1 MSDAQNTLERR
12 RRVHLSPRLCTV
24 VSYLTDLSV
33 ELGGA
38 VFKNPVMPASGTY
51 DYFENN
57 ADCFPVS
64 ELGAVMIK
72 SVHRLR
78 RPGNPGPRIAEV
90 CGGMLNCVGIPSV
103 GIEAFL
109 RDELPRYEN
118 IGTQVILSISGSEPV
133 HYAEIAELVGDD
145 PRIAALEMNLSCPNV
160 GSGLPF
166 SSDPQLLYDTV
177 RQTRQRTT
185 LPLYAKLSPNV
196 TDIRVSCRAAEDA
209 GADALTLSN
218 TFRAMTIDIQKR
230 RPYLGN
236 LSGGMSGPAVKPMNM
251 FLVWQAYETV
261 HIPIIAC
268 GGIASWRDA
277 VEYLMAGASAVQ
289 VGSGL
294 PFSSDPQ
301 LLYDTV
307 RQTRQRTTLPLYAKL
322 SPNVTDIRVSCR
334 AAEDAGADA
343 LTLSN
348 TFRAMTIDI
357 QKRRPYLGNLS
368 GGMSGPAV
376 KPMNMFLVWQAYE
389 TVHIPIIA
397 CGGIASWR
405 DAVEYLMAGASAV
418 QVGSCNFNDPM
429 TMHNIIHDLDS
440 YLHRNG
446 IASVRELCGA
456 AHKQ

>member
-24 VSYLTDLSV
+24 VNYLTDLSV

-118 IGTQVILSISGSEPV
+118 IGTQVILSISGSDPV

-145 PRIAALEMNLSCPNV
+145 PRIAALEMNLSCPN
-160 GSGLPF
+160 
-166 SSDPQLLYDTV
+166 
-177 RQTRQRTT
+177 
-185 LPLYAKLSPNV
+185 
-196 TDIRVSCRAAEDA
+196 
-209 GADALTLSN
+209 
-218 TFRAMTIDIQKR
+218 
-230 RPYLGN
+230 
-236 LSGGMSGPAVKPMNM
+236 
-251 FLVWQAYETV
+251 
-261 HIPIIAC
+261 
-268 GGIASWRDA
+268 
-277 VEYLMAGASAVQ
+277 

>member
-12 RRVHLSPRLCTV
+12 RRVHFSPRLCTV

-177 RQTRQRTT
+177 
-185 LPLYAKLSPNV
+185 
-196 TDIRVSCRAAEDA
+196 C
-209 GADALTLSN
+209 
-218 TFRAMTIDIQKR
+218 
-230 RPYLGN
+230 
-236 LSGGMSGPAVKPMNM
+236 
-251 FLVWQAYETV
+251 
-261 HIPIIAC
+261 
-268 GGIASWRDA
+268 
-277 VEYLMAGASAVQ
+277 
-289 VGSGL
+289 
-294 PFSSDPQ
+294 
-301 LLYDTV
+301 
-307 RQTRQRTTLPLYAKL
+307 QTRQRTTLPLYAKL

-429 TMHNIIHDLDS
+429 AMHNIIHDLDS
-440 YLHRNG
+440 YLYRNG

>member
-12 RRVHLSPRLCTV
+12 RRVHFSPRLCTV

-289 VGSGL
+289 VGS
-294 PFSSDPQ
+294 
-301 LLYDTV
+301 
-307 RQTRQRTTLPLYAKL
+307 
-322 SPNVTDIRVSCR
+322 
-334 AAEDAGADA
+334 
-343 LTLSN
+343 
-348 TFRAMTIDI
+348 
-357 QKRRPYLGNLS
+357 
-368 GGMSGPAV
+368 
-376 KPMNMFLVWQAYE
+376 
-389 TVHIPIIA
+389 
-397 CGGIASWR
+397 
-405 DAVEYLMAGASAV
+405 
-418 QVGSCNFNDPM
+418 CNFNDPM
-429 TMHNIIHDLDS
+429 TMHDIIHDLDS

>member
-24 VSYLTDLSV
+24 VNYLTDLSV

-90 CGGMLNCVGIPSV
+90 CGGLLNCVGIPSV

-277 VEYLMAGASAVQ
+277 VEYLMAGASAV
-289 VGSGL
+289 
-294 PFSSDPQ
+294 
-301 LLYDTV
+301 
-307 RQTRQRTTLPLYAKL
+307 R
-322 SPNVTDIRVSCR
+322 
-334 AAEDAGADA
+334 
-343 LTLSN
+343 
-348 TFRAMTIDI
+348 
-357 QKRRPYLGNLS
+357 
-368 GGMSGPAV
+368 
-376 KPMNMFLVWQAYE
+376 
-389 TVHIPIIA
+389 
-397 CGGIASWR
+397 
-405 DAVEYLMAGASAV
+405 
-418 QVGSCNFNDPM
+418 VGSCNFNDPM

>member
-24 VSYLTDLSV
+24 VNYLTDLSV

-118 IGTQVILSISGSEPV
+118 IGTQVILSISGSEQV

-251 FLVWQAYETV
+251 FLVWQAYET
-261 HIPIIAC
+261 A
-268 GGIASWRDA
+268 
-277 VEYLMAGASAVQ
+277 
-289 VGSGL
+289 
-294 PFSSDPQ
+294 
-301 LLYDTV
+301 
-307 RQTRQRTTLPLYAKL
+307 
-322 SPNVTDIRVSCR
+322 
-334 AAEDAGADA
+334 
-343 LTLSN
+343 
-348 TFRAMTIDI
+348 
-357 QKRRPYLGNLS
+357 
-368 GGMSGPAV
+368 
-376 KPMNMFLVWQAYE
+376 
-389 TVHIPIIA
+389 HIPIIA

>member
-24 VSYLTDLSV
+24 VNYLTDLSV

-196 TDIRVSCRAAEDA
+196 TDIRVSC
-209 GADALTLSN
+209 
-218 TFRAMTIDIQKR
+218 Q
-230 RPYLGN
+230 
-236 LSGGMSGPAVKPMNM
+236 
-251 FLVWQAYETV
+251 
-261 HIPIIAC
+261 
-268 GGIASWRDA
+268 
-277 VEYLMAGASAVQ
+277 
-289 VGSGL
+289 
-294 PFSSDPQ
+294 
-301 LLYDTV
+301 
-307 RQTRQRTTLPLYAKL
+307 
-322 SPNVTDIRVSCR
+322 

-446 IASVRELCGA
+446 ITSVRELCGA

>member
-24 VSYLTDLSV
+24 VNYLTDLSV

-109 RDELPRYEN
+109 RDKLPRYEN

-289 VGSGL
+289 VGS
-294 PFSSDPQ
+294 
-301 LLYDTV
+301 
-307 RQTRQRTTLPLYAKL
+307 
-322 SPNVTDIRVSCR
+322 
-334 AAEDAGADA
+334 
-343 LTLSN
+343 
-348 TFRAMTIDI
+348 
-357 QKRRPYLGNLS
+357 
-368 GGMSGPAV
+368 
-376 KPMNMFLVWQAYE
+376 
-389 TVHIPIIA
+389 
-397 CGGIASWR
+397 
-405 DAVEYLMAGASAV
+405 
-418 QVGSCNFNDPM
+418 CNFNDPM

>member
-1 MSDAQNTLERR
+1 MN
-12 RRVHLSPRLCTV
+12 
-24 VSYLTDLSV
+24 YLTDLSV

-133 HYAEIAELVGDD
+133 HYAEIAELVGED

-261 HIPIIAC
+261 HIP
-268 GGIASWRDA
+268 
-277 VEYLMAGASAVQ
+277 V
-289 VGSGL
+289 
-294 PFSSDPQ
+294 
-301 LLYDTV
+301 
-307 RQTRQRTTLPLYAKL
+307 
-322 SPNVTDIRVSCR
+322 
-334 AAEDAGADA
+334 
-343 LTLSN
+343 
-348 TFRAMTIDI
+348 
-357 QKRRPYLGNLS
+357 
-368 GGMSGPAV
+368 
-376 KPMNMFLVWQAYE
+376 
-389 TVHIPIIA
+389 IA

>member
-24 VSYLTDLSV
+24 VNYLTDLSV

-145 PRIAALEMNLSCPNV
+145 HRIAALEMNLSCPN
-160 GSGLPF
+160 
-166 SSDPQLLYDTV
+166 
-177 RQTRQRTT
+177 
-185 LPLYAKLSPNV
+185 
-196 TDIRVSCRAAEDA
+196 
-209 GADALTLSN
+209 
-218 TFRAMTIDIQKR
+218 
-230 RPYLGN
+230 
-236 LSGGMSGPAVKPMNM
+236 
-251 FLVWQAYETV
+251 
-261 HIPIIAC
+261 
-268 GGIASWRDA
+268 
-277 VEYLMAGASAVQ
+277 

>member
-24 VSYLTDLSV
+24 VNYLTDLSV

-118 IGTQVILSISGSEPV
+118 IGTQVILSISGSEQV

-196 TDIRVSCRAAEDA
+196 TDIRVSCRAAA
-209 GADALTLSN
+209 
-218 TFRAMTIDIQKR
+218 
-230 RPYLGN
+230 
-236 LSGGMSGPAVKPMNM
+236 
-251 FLVWQAYETV
+251 
-261 HIPIIAC
+261 
-268 GGIASWRDA
+268 
-277 VEYLMAGASAVQ
+277 
-289 VGSGL
+289 
-294 PFSSDPQ
+294 
-301 LLYDTV
+301 
-307 RQTRQRTTLPLYAKL
+307 
-322 SPNVTDIRVSCR
+322 
-334 AAEDAGADA
+334 DAGADA

-418 QVGSCNFNDPM
+418 QVGSCNFNNPM

>member
-1 MSDAQNTLERR
+1 M
-12 RRVHLSPRLCTV
+12 
-24 VSYLTDLSV
+24 SYLTDLSV

-72 SVHRLR
+72 SVHRLQ

-289 VGSGL
+289 VGS
-294 PFSSDPQ
+294 
-301 LLYDTV
+301 
-307 RQTRQRTTLPLYAKL
+307 
-322 SPNVTDIRVSCR
+322 
-334 AAEDAGADA
+334 
-343 LTLSN
+343 
-348 TFRAMTIDI
+348 
-357 QKRRPYLGNLS
+357 
-368 GGMSGPAV
+368 
-376 KPMNMFLVWQAYE
+376 
-389 TVHIPIIA
+389 
-397 CGGIASWR
+397 
-405 DAVEYLMAGASAV
+405 
-418 QVGSCNFNDPM
+418 CNFNNPM

>member
-24 VSYLTDLSV
+24 VNYLTDLSV

-118 IGTQVILSISGSEPV
+118 IGTQIILSISGSEQV

-289 VGSGL
+289 VGS
-294 PFSSDPQ
+294 
-301 LLYDTV
+301 
-307 RQTRQRTTLPLYAKL
+307 
-322 SPNVTDIRVSCR
+322 
-334 AAEDAGADA
+334 
-343 LTLSN
+343 
-348 TFRAMTIDI
+348 
-357 QKRRPYLGNLS
+357 
-368 GGMSGPAV
+368 
-376 KPMNMFLVWQAYE
+376 
-389 TVHIPIIA
+389 
-397 CGGIASWR
+397 
-405 DAVEYLMAGASAV
+405 
-418 QVGSCNFNDPM
+418 CNFNNPM

>member
-1 MSDAQNTLERR
+1 MSDAQNTLERI

-24 VSYLTDLSV
+24 VNYLTDLSV

-289 VGSGL
+289 VGS
-294 PFSSDPQ
+294 
-301 LLYDTV
+301 
-307 RQTRQRTTLPLYAKL
+307 
-322 SPNVTDIRVSCR
+322 
-334 AAEDAGADA
+334 
-343 LTLSN
+343 
-348 TFRAMTIDI
+348 
-357 QKRRPYLGNLS
+357 
-368 GGMSGPAV
+368 
-376 KPMNMFLVWQAYE
+376 
-389 TVHIPIIA
+389 
-397 CGGIASWR
+397 
-405 DAVEYLMAGASAV
+405 
-418 QVGSCNFNDPM
+418 CNFNDPM

-440 YLHRNG
+440 YLRRNG

>member
-1 MSDAQNTLERR
+1 M
-12 RRVHLSPRLCTV
+12 
-24 VSYLTDLSV
+24 SYLTDLSV

-118 IGTQVILSISGSEPV
+118 IGTQVILSISGSESV

-145 PRIAALEMNLSCPNV
+145 PRIAALEMNLSCPN
-160 GSGLPF
+160 
-166 SSDPQLLYDTV
+166 
-177 RQTRQRTT
+177 
-185 LPLYAKLSPNV
+185 
-196 TDIRVSCRAAEDA
+196 
-209 GADALTLSN
+209 
-218 TFRAMTIDIQKR
+218 
-230 RPYLGN
+230 
-236 LSGGMSGPAVKPMNM
+236 
-251 FLVWQAYETV
+251 
-261 HIPIIAC
+261 
-268 GGIASWRDA
+268 
-277 VEYLMAGASAVQ
+277 

>member
-12 RRVHLSPRLCTV
+12 RRIHFSPRLCTV

-145 PRIAALEMNLSCPNV
+145 SRIAALEMNLSCPN
-160 GSGLPF
+160 
-166 SSDPQLLYDTV
+166 
-177 RQTRQRTT
+177 
-185 LPLYAKLSPNV
+185 
-196 TDIRVSCRAAEDA
+196 
-209 GADALTLSN
+209 
-218 TFRAMTIDIQKR
+218 
-230 RPYLGN
+230 
-236 LSGGMSGPAVKPMNM
+236 
-251 FLVWQAYETV
+251 
-261 HIPIIAC
+261 
-268 GGIASWRDA
+268 
-277 VEYLMAGASAVQ
+277 

>member
-24 VSYLTDLSV
+24 VNYLTDLSV

-109 RDELPRYEN
+109 LDELPRYEN

-289 VGSGL
+289 VGS
-294 PFSSDPQ
+294 
-301 LLYDTV
+301 
-307 RQTRQRTTLPLYAKL
+307 
-322 SPNVTDIRVSCR
+322 
-334 AAEDAGADA
+334 
-343 LTLSN
+343 
-348 TFRAMTIDI
+348 
-357 QKRRPYLGNLS
+357 
-368 GGMSGPAV
+368 
-376 KPMNMFLVWQAYE
+376 
-389 TVHIPIIA
+389 
-397 CGGIASWR
+397 
-405 DAVEYLMAGASAV
+405 
-418 QVGSCNFNDPM
+418 CNFNDPM

>member
-24 VSYLTDLSV
+24 VNYLTDLSV

-78 RPGNPGPRIAEV
+78 RPGNPGPRIAEG

-261 HIPIIAC
+261 
-268 GGIASWRDA
+268 
-277 VEYLMAGASAVQ
+277 L
-289 VGSGL
+289 
-294 PFSSDPQ
+294 
-301 LLYDTV
+301 
-307 RQTRQRTTLPLYAKL
+307 
-322 SPNVTDIRVSCR
+322 
-334 AAEDAGADA
+334 
-343 LTLSN
+343 
-348 TFRAMTIDI
+348 
-357 QKRRPYLGNLS
+357 
-368 GGMSGPAV
+368 
-376 KPMNMFLVWQAYE
+376 
-389 TVHIPIIA
+389 IPIIA

>member
-24 VSYLTDLSV
+24 VNYLTDLSV

-196 TDIRVSCRAAEDA
+196 TDIRV
-209 GADALTLSN
+209 N
-218 TFRAMTIDIQKR
+218 
-230 RPYLGN
+230 
-236 LSGGMSGPAVKPMNM
+236 
-251 FLVWQAYETV
+251 
-261 HIPIIAC
+261 
-268 GGIASWRDA
+268 
-277 VEYLMAGASAVQ
+277 
-289 VGSGL
+289 
-294 PFSSDPQ
+294 
-301 LLYDTV
+301 
-307 RQTRQRTTLPLYAKL
+307 
-322 SPNVTDIRVSCR
+322 CR

-418 QVGSCNFNDPM
+418 QVGSCNFNNPM

>member
-24 VSYLTDLSV
+24 VNYLTDLSV

-196 TDIRVSCRAAEDA
+196 TDIRA
-209 GADALTLSN
+209 
-218 TFRAMTIDIQKR
+218 
-230 RPYLGN
+230 
-236 LSGGMSGPAVKPMNM
+236 
-251 FLVWQAYETV
+251 
-261 HIPIIAC
+261 
-268 GGIASWRDA
+268 
-277 VEYLMAGASAVQ
+277 
-289 VGSGL
+289 
-294 PFSSDPQ
+294 
-301 LLYDTV
+301 
-307 RQTRQRTTLPLYAKL
+307 
-322 SPNVTDIRVSCR
+322 SCR

>member
-24 VSYLTDLSV
+24 VNYLTDLSV

-289 VGSGL
+289 VGS
-294 PFSSDPQ
+294 
-301 LLYDTV
+301 
-307 RQTRQRTTLPLYAKL
+307 
-322 SPNVTDIRVSCR
+322 
-334 AAEDAGADA
+334 
-343 LTLSN
+343 
-348 TFRAMTIDI
+348 
-357 QKRRPYLGNLS
+357 
-368 GGMSGPAV
+368 
-376 KPMNMFLVWQAYE
+376 
-389 TVHIPIIA
+389 
-397 CGGIASWR
+397 
-405 DAVEYLMAGASAV
+405 
-418 QVGSCNFNDPM
+418 CNFNDPM

-446 IASVRELCGA
+446 IVSVRELCGA

>member
-1 MSDAQNTLERR
+1 MSDAQNKLERR
-12 RRVHLSPRLCTV
+12 RRVHFSPRLCTV

-289 VGSGL
+289 VGS
-294 PFSSDPQ
+294 
-301 LLYDTV
+301 
-307 RQTRQRTTLPLYAKL
+307 
-322 SPNVTDIRVSCR
+322 
-334 AAEDAGADA
+334 
-343 LTLSN
+343 
-348 TFRAMTIDI
+348 
-357 QKRRPYLGNLS
+357 
-368 GGMSGPAV
+368 
-376 KPMNMFLVWQAYE
+376 
-389 TVHIPIIA
+389 
-397 CGGIASWR
+397 
-405 DAVEYLMAGASAV
+405 
-418 QVGSCNFNDPM
+418 CNFNDPM

>member
-24 VSYLTDLSV
+24 VNYLTDLSV

-236 LSGGMSGPAVKPMNM
+236 LSGGMSGPAVKPMN
-251 FLVWQAYETV
+251 
-261 HIPIIAC
+261 I
-268 GGIASWRDA
+268 
-277 VEYLMAGASAVQ
+277 
-289 VGSGL
+289 
-294 PFSSDPQ
+294 
-301 LLYDTV
+301 
-307 RQTRQRTTLPLYAKL
+307 
-322 SPNVTDIRVSCR
+322 
-334 AAEDAGADA
+334 
-343 LTLSN
+343 
-348 TFRAMTIDI
+348 
-357 QKRRPYLGNLS
+357 
-368 GGMSGPAV
+368 
-376 KPMNMFLVWQAYE
+376 FLVWQAYE

-418 QVGSCNFNDPM
+418 QVGSCNFNNPM

>member
-1 MSDAQNTLERR
+1 MN
-12 RRVHLSPRLCTV
+12 
-24 VSYLTDLSV
+24 YLTDLSV

-118 IGTQVILSISGSEPV
+118 IGTQVILSISGSESV

-289 VGSGL
+289 VGS
-294 PFSSDPQ
+294 
-301 LLYDTV
+301 
-307 RQTRQRTTLPLYAKL
+307 
-322 SPNVTDIRVSCR
+322 
-334 AAEDAGADA
+334 
-343 LTLSN
+343 
-348 TFRAMTIDI
+348 
-357 QKRRPYLGNLS
+357 
-368 GGMSGPAV
+368 
-376 KPMNMFLVWQAYE
+376 
-389 TVHIPIIA
+389 
-397 CGGIASWR
+397 
-405 DAVEYLMAGASAV
+405 
-418 QVGSCNFNDPM
+418 CNFNDPM

-446 IASVRELCGA
+446 ITSVRELCGA

>member
-24 VSYLTDLSV
+24 VNYLTDLSV

-196 TDIRVSCRAAEDA
+196 TDIRA
-209 GADALTLSN
+209 
-218 TFRAMTIDIQKR
+218 
-230 RPYLGN
+230 
-236 LSGGMSGPAVKPMNM
+236 
-251 FLVWQAYETV
+251 
-261 HIPIIAC
+261 
-268 GGIASWRDA
+268 
-277 VEYLMAGASAVQ
+277 
-289 VGSGL
+289 
-294 PFSSDPQ
+294 
-301 LLYDTV
+301 
-307 RQTRQRTTLPLYAKL
+307 
-322 SPNVTDIRVSCR
+322 SCR

-429 TMHNIIHDLDS
+429 AMHNIIHDLDS

>member
-24 VSYLTDLSV
+24 VNYLTDLSV

-118 IGTQVILSISGSEPV
+118 IGTQVILSISGSESV

-289 VGSGL
+289 VGS
-294 PFSSDPQ
+294 
-301 LLYDTV
+301 
-307 RQTRQRTTLPLYAKL
+307 
-322 SPNVTDIRVSCR
+322 
-334 AAEDAGADA
+334 
-343 LTLSN
+343 
-348 TFRAMTIDI
+348 
-357 QKRRPYLGNLS
+357 
-368 GGMSGPAV
+368 
-376 KPMNMFLVWQAYE
+376 
-389 TVHIPIIA
+389 
-397 CGGIASWR
+397 
-405 DAVEYLMAGASAV
+405 
-418 QVGSCNFNDPM
+418 CNFNDPM
-429 TMHNIIHDLDS
+429 TMHDIIHDLDS

>member
-24 VSYLTDLSV
+24 LNYLTDLSV

-289 VGSGL
+289 VGS
-294 PFSSDPQ
+294 
-301 LLYDTV
+301 
-307 RQTRQRTTLPLYAKL
+307 
-322 SPNVTDIRVSCR
+322 
-334 AAEDAGADA
+334 
-343 LTLSN
+343 
-348 TFRAMTIDI
+348 
-357 QKRRPYLGNLS
+357 
-368 GGMSGPAV
+368 
-376 KPMNMFLVWQAYE
+376 
-389 TVHIPIIA
+389 
-397 CGGIASWR
+397 
-405 DAVEYLMAGASAV
+405 
-418 QVGSCNFNDPM
+418 CNFNNPM

>member
-1 MSDAQNTLERR
+1 M
-12 RRVHLSPRLCTV
+12 
-24 VSYLTDLSV
+24 
-33 ELGGA
+33 
-38 VFKNPVMPASGTY
+38 FKNPVMPASGTY

-268 GGIASWRDA
+268 GGIASW
-277 VEYLMAGASAVQ
+277 Q
-289 VGSGL
+289 
-294 PFSSDPQ
+294 
-301 LLYDTV
+301 
-307 RQTRQRTTLPLYAKL
+307 
-322 SPNVTDIRVSCR
+322 
-334 AAEDAGADA
+334 
-343 LTLSN
+343 
-348 TFRAMTIDI
+348 
-357 QKRRPYLGNLS
+357 
-368 GGMSGPAV
+368 
-376 KPMNMFLVWQAYE
+376 
-389 TVHIPIIA
+389 
-397 CGGIASWR
+397 

>member
-24 VSYLTDLSV
+24 VNYLTDLSV

-118 IGTQVILSISGSEPV
+118 IGTQVILSISGSEQV

-196 TDIRVSCRAAEDA
+196 TDIR
-209 GADALTLSN
+209 L
-218 TFRAMTIDIQKR
+218 
-230 RPYLGN
+230 
-236 LSGGMSGPAVKPMNM
+236 
-251 FLVWQAYETV
+251 
-261 HIPIIAC
+261 
-268 GGIASWRDA
+268 
-277 VEYLMAGASAVQ
+277 
-289 VGSGL
+289 
-294 PFSSDPQ
+294 
-301 LLYDTV
+301 
-307 RQTRQRTTLPLYAKL
+307 
-322 SPNVTDIRVSCR
+322 SCR

-418 QVGSCNFNDPM
+418 QVGSCNFNNPM

>member
-24 VSYLTDLSV
+24 VNYLTDLSV

-177 RQTRQRTT
+177 RQTR
-185 LPLYAKLSPNV
+185 K
-196 TDIRVSCRAAEDA
+196 
-209 GADALTLSN
+209 
-218 TFRAMTIDIQKR
+218 
-230 RPYLGN
+230 
-236 LSGGMSGPAVKPMNM
+236 
-251 FLVWQAYETV
+251 
-261 HIPIIAC
+261 
-268 GGIASWRDA
+268 
-277 VEYLMAGASAVQ
+277 
-289 VGSGL
+289 
-294 PFSSDPQ
+294 
-301 LLYDTV
+301 
-307 RQTRQRTTLPLYAKL
+307 RTTLPLYAKL

>member
-1 MSDAQNTLERR
+1 LSDAQNTLERR

-24 VSYLTDLSV
+24 VNYLTDLSV

-289 VGSGL
+289 VGS
-294 PFSSDPQ
+294 
-301 LLYDTV
+301 
-307 RQTRQRTTLPLYAKL
+307 
-322 SPNVTDIRVSCR
+322 
-334 AAEDAGADA
+334 
-343 LTLSN
+343 
-348 TFRAMTIDI
+348 
-357 QKRRPYLGNLS
+357 
-368 GGMSGPAV
+368 
-376 KPMNMFLVWQAYE
+376 
-389 TVHIPIIA
+389 
-397 CGGIASWR
+397 
-405 DAVEYLMAGASAV
+405 
-418 QVGSCNFNDPM
+418 CNFNDPM

>member
-24 VSYLTDLSV
+24 VNYLTDLSV

-236 LSGGMSGPAVKPMNM
+236 LSGGMSGPA
-251 FLVWQAYETV
+251 
-261 HIPIIAC
+261 I
-268 GGIASWRDA
+268 
-277 VEYLMAGASAVQ
+277 
-289 VGSGL
+289 
-294 PFSSDPQ
+294 
-301 LLYDTV
+301 
-307 RQTRQRTTLPLYAKL
+307 
-322 SPNVTDIRVSCR
+322 
-334 AAEDAGADA
+334 
-343 LTLSN
+343 
-348 TFRAMTIDI
+348 
-357 QKRRPYLGNLS
+357 
-368 GGMSGPAV
+368 

-446 IASVRELCGA
+446 ITSVRELCGA

>member
-24 VSYLTDLSV
+24 VNYLTDLSV

-145 PRIAALEMNLSCPNV
+145 PRISALEMNLSCPN
-160 GSGLPF
+160 
-166 SSDPQLLYDTV
+166 
-177 RQTRQRTT
+177 
-185 LPLYAKLSPNV
+185 
-196 TDIRVSCRAAEDA
+196 
-209 GADALTLSN
+209 
-218 TFRAMTIDIQKR
+218 
-230 RPYLGN
+230 
-236 LSGGMSGPAVKPMNM
+236 
-251 FLVWQAYETV
+251 
-261 HIPIIAC
+261 
-268 GGIASWRDA
+268 
-277 VEYLMAGASAVQ
+277 

>member
-24 VSYLTDLSV
+24 VNYLTDLSV

-72 SVHRLR
+72 SVHRL

-118 IGTQVILSISGSEPV
+118 IGTQVILSISGSEQV

-289 VGSGL
+289 VGS
-294 PFSSDPQ
+294 
-301 LLYDTV
+301 
-307 RQTRQRTTLPLYAKL
+307 
-322 SPNVTDIRVSCR
+322 
-334 AAEDAGADA
+334 
-343 LTLSN
+343 
-348 TFRAMTIDI
+348 
-357 QKRRPYLGNLS
+357 
-368 GGMSGPAV
+368 
-376 KPMNMFLVWQAYE
+376 
-389 TVHIPIIA
+389 
-397 CGGIASWR
+397 
-405 DAVEYLMAGASAV
+405 
-418 QVGSCNFNDPM
+418 CNFNNPM

>member
-24 VSYLTDLSV
+24 VNYLTDLSV

-185 LPLYAKLSPNV
+185 LPLY
-196 TDIRVSCRAAEDA
+196 T
-209 GADALTLSN
+209 
-218 TFRAMTIDIQKR
+218 
-230 RPYLGN
+230 
-236 LSGGMSGPAVKPMNM
+236 
-251 FLVWQAYETV
+251 
-261 HIPIIAC
+261 
-268 GGIASWRDA
+268 
-277 VEYLMAGASAVQ
+277 
-289 VGSGL
+289 
-294 PFSSDPQ
+294 
-301 LLYDTV
+301 
-307 RQTRQRTTLPLYAKL
+307 KL

-429 TMHNIIHDLDS
+429 TMNNIIHDLDS

>member
-24 VSYLTDLSV
+24 VNYLTDLSV

-118 IGTQVILSISGSEPV
+118 IGTQVVLSISGSEPV

-145 PRIAALEMNLSCPNV
+145 PRIAALEMNLSCPN
-160 GSGLPF
+160 
-166 SSDPQLLYDTV
+166 
-177 RQTRQRTT
+177 
-185 LPLYAKLSPNV
+185 
-196 TDIRVSCRAAEDA
+196 
-209 GADALTLSN
+209 
-218 TFRAMTIDIQKR
+218 
-230 RPYLGN
+230 
-236 LSGGMSGPAVKPMNM
+236 
-251 FLVWQAYETV
+251 
-261 HIPIIAC
+261 
-268 GGIASWRDA
+268 
-277 VEYLMAGASAVQ
+277 

>member
-12 RRVHLSPRLCTV
+12 RRVYLSPRLCTV

-118 IGTQVILSISGSEPV
+118 IGTQVILSISGSDPV

-145 PRIAALEMNLSCPNV
+145 PRIAALEMNLSCPN
-160 GSGLPF
+160 
-166 SSDPQLLYDTV
+166 
-177 RQTRQRTT
+177 
-185 LPLYAKLSPNV
+185 
-196 TDIRVSCRAAEDA
+196 
-209 GADALTLSN
+209 
-218 TFRAMTIDIQKR
+218 
-230 RPYLGN
+230 
-236 LSGGMSGPAVKPMNM
+236 
-251 FLVWQAYETV
+251 
-261 HIPIIAC
+261 
-268 GGIASWRDA
+268 
-277 VEYLMAGASAVQ
+277 

>member
-24 VSYLTDLSV
+24 VNYLTDLSV

-177 RQTRQRTT
+177 
-185 LPLYAKLSPNV
+185 
-196 TDIRVSCRAAEDA
+196 C
-209 GADALTLSN
+209 
-218 TFRAMTIDIQKR
+218 
-230 RPYLGN
+230 
-236 LSGGMSGPAVKPMNM
+236 
-251 FLVWQAYETV
+251 
-261 HIPIIAC
+261 
-268 GGIASWRDA
+268 
-277 VEYLMAGASAVQ
+277 
-289 VGSGL
+289 
-294 PFSSDPQ
+294 
-301 LLYDTV
+301 
-307 RQTRQRTTLPLYAKL
+307 QTRQRTTLPLYAKL

-418 QVGSCNFNDPM
+418 QVGSCNFNNPM

>member
-24 VSYLTDLSV
+24 VNYLTDLSV

-118 IGTQVILSISGSEPV
+118 IGTQVILSISGSEQV

-289 VGSGL
+289 VGS
-294 PFSSDPQ
+294 
-301 LLYDTV
+301 
-307 RQTRQRTTLPLYAKL
+307 
-322 SPNVTDIRVSCR
+322 
-334 AAEDAGADA
+334 
-343 LTLSN
+343 
-348 TFRAMTIDI
+348 
-357 QKRRPYLGNLS
+357 
-368 GGMSGPAV
+368 
-376 KPMNMFLVWQAYE
+376 
-389 TVHIPIIA
+389 
-397 CGGIASWR
+397 
-405 DAVEYLMAGASAV
+405 
-418 QVGSCNFNDPM
+418 CNFNNPM

-440 YLHRNG
+440 ICHRNG

>member
-24 VSYLTDLSV
+24 VNYLTDLSV

-133 HYAEIAELVGDD
+133 HYAEIAELIGED

-268 GGIASWRDA
+268 GGIASWRD
-277 VEYLMAGASAVQ
+277 
-289 VGSGL
+289 
-294 PFSSDPQ
+294 
-301 LLYDTV
+301 T
-307 RQTRQRTTLPLYAKL
+307 
-322 SPNVTDIRVSCR
+322 
-334 AAEDAGADA
+334 
-343 LTLSN
+343 
-348 TFRAMTIDI
+348 
-357 QKRRPYLGNLS
+357 
-368 GGMSGPAV
+368 
-376 KPMNMFLVWQAYE
+376 
-389 TVHIPIIA
+389 
-397 CGGIASWR
+397 
-405 DAVEYLMAGASAV
+405 VEYLMAGASAV

-446 IASVRELCGA
+446 IVSIRELCGA

>member
-1 MSDAQNTLERR
+1 M
-12 RRVHLSPRLCTV
+12 
-24 VSYLTDLSV
+24 SYLTDLSV

-118 IGTQVILSISGSEPV
+118 IGTQVILSISGSEQV

-289 VGSGL
+289 VGS
-294 PFSSDPQ
+294 
-301 LLYDTV
+301 
-307 RQTRQRTTLPLYAKL
+307 
-322 SPNVTDIRVSCR
+322 
-334 AAEDAGADA
+334 
-343 LTLSN
+343 
-348 TFRAMTIDI
+348 
-357 QKRRPYLGNLS
+357 
-368 GGMSGPAV
+368 
-376 KPMNMFLVWQAYE
+376 
-389 TVHIPIIA
+389 
-397 CGGIASWR
+397 
-405 DAVEYLMAGASAV
+405 
-418 QVGSCNFNDPM
+418 CNFNNPM